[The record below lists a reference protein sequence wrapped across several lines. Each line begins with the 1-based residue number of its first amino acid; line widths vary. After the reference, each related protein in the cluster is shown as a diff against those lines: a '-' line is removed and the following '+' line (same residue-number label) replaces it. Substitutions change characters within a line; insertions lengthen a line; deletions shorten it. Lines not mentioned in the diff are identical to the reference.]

1 MDGWNGERQI
11 GKIFEEIEPKHI
23 ERYNFANKFVSQ
35 GDVVLDAACGIGYGS
50 TILAENAKSVLSL
63 DNSEEALE
71 YCRVHWSAEN
81 ITYDVIDLESDFQN
95 DVNGKFDVI
104 VSLET
109 LEHLQNPLIET
120 CMKFYELLEFNGHL
134 VVSHPHMQ
142 KIPKSLEGEHHKHW
156 QIDGELLTNQLS
168 QNGFEVVEEWYQPG
182 RKAHSNPYHLISLR
196 KVKA

>member
-23 ERYNFANKFVSQ
+23 ERYNFANKFVSK

-71 YCRVHWSAEN
+71 YCRAHWSAEN
-81 ITYDVIDLESDFQN
+81 ITYDVIDLESEFQETL
-95 DVNGKFDVI
+95 DMKFNVI

-109 LEHLQNPLIET
+109 TEHLEDTPFET
-120 CMKFYELLEFNGHL
+120 CRRFVELLEDGGYL

-142 KIPKSLEGEHHKHW
+142 KRPASLEGEFHK
-156 QIDGELLTNQLS
+156 QFEINGDELASRFEELGL
-168 QNGFEVVEEWYQPG
+168 EVVEQWYQPH
-182 RKAHSNPYHLISLR
+182 RKVGGNPYHLLAGR
-196 KVKA
+196 KVQ